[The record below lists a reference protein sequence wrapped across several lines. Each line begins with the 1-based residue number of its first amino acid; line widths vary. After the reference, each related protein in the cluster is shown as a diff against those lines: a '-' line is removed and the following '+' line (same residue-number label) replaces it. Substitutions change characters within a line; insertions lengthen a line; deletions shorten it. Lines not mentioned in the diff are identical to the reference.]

1 MAKKLQVYYDGII
14 FDSEIEK
21 GYYIILKDKQD
32 KNEIEGLEC
41 HKEYVLIPP
50 FSCKNG
56 TFGCMK
62 YTPDFVY
69 KQNGEIHAVEIKGFA
84 RSDFEI
90 RKKLFL
96 YQHQDIAYHLIAY
109 SKSTGYMEMKDY
121 KKARRQI
128 VIENEIQR
136 RAKKLQDEKD
146 RLNHKRDRY
155 SAVIEKYKNRVLTK
169 AQNETYHRA
178 IQIVADCNYE
188 LSMLEGE

>member
-21 GYYIILKDKQD
+21 GYYIILKEKEL
-32 KNEIEGLEC
+32 KNEIQHLEC
-41 HKEYVLIPP
+41 HKEYILIPP

-56 TFGCMK
+56 TFSCMK

-69 KQNGEIHAVEIKGFA
+69 LQDGETHAVEIKGFA

-96 YQHQDIAYHLIAY
+96 YQHQEIAYHLIAY
-109 SKSTGYMEMKDY
+109 SKGTGYMEMKDY

-128 VIENEIQR
+128 VINNEIQR
-136 RAKKLQDEKD
+136 RAKKIQDEKD
-146 RLNHKRDRY
+146 KLISKRNRH
-155 SAVIEKYKNRVLTK
+155 SAIVEKYKNKKLTK
-169 AQNETYHRA
+169 AQQETYLRA
-178 IQIVADCNYE
+178 IKIVDECDYKLNC
-188 LSMLEGE
+188 LEGD